1 MPNPHEE
8 LRDTS
13 DQQKA
18 HQELIRKFLAD
29 PKIGIENIPDE
40 DLNRYQLA
48 FTHSSVT
55 NGKESYERLEWLGD
69 RVLNLIAAGH
79 LYDTCKELTTE
90 GKLSEMLKCIS
101 NDNLQKIIAENDLF
115 PSKIIRKSGNV
126 PDEQLYPDV
135 CESLVG
141 AIFLHQGFDATK
153 EIVVNLFGEEF
164 NSFDPKQNFKGQ
176 LQEKFQKMH
185 LPIPEYHLDKTE
197 GEQHKPTYTCSVT
210 AGDKKRVNGKG
221 SRIIYAEQE
230 AAKNALDT
238 WDLPE

>member
-1 MPNPHEE
+1 MPDDNKKKE
-8 LRDTS
+8 DAI
-13 DQQKA
+13 D
-18 HQELIRKFLAD
+18 FLDFD
-29 PKIGIENIPDE
+29 PEAMKGFLQDLSIDIDDISEK

-48 FTHSSVT
+48 FTHGSAT
-55 NGKESYERLEWLGD
+55 GGKESYERLEWLGD

-79 LYDTCKELTTE
+79 LYDTYEELAE
-90 GKLSEMLKCIS
+90 GELSKKLGCVS

-135 CESLVG
+135 FESLVG

-164 NSFDPKQNFKGQ
+164 VCFDPKQNFKGQ
-176 LQEKFQKMH
+176 LQEKFQKIH
-185 LPIPEYHLDKTE
+185 LDVPKYHLDKTE
-197 GEQHKPTYTCSVT
+197 GERHQPTYTCSVT